1 MEALTNLI
9 HFGERDQGAFVEL
22 EDAIHRAERAQV
34 GIWLRFLES
43 SSFPTYKNIFM
54 AMPKSS
60 TLAWQ

>member
-1 MEALTNLI
+1 MTNLI
-9 HFGERDQGAFVEL
+9 HLGEGDQESFVEL

-34 GIWLRFLES
+34 RIWVRFLES
-43 SSFPTYKNIFM
+43 SLFPTYKKIFM